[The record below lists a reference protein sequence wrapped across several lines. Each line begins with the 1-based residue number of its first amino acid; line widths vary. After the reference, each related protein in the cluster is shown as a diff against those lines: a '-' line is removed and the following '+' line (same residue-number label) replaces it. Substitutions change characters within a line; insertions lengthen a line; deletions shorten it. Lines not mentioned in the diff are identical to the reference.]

1 MHASNLGSEQHSTA
15 AGMPEENILCL
26 KATQLQLR
34 DQTRA
39 SNHPLRQKLVSFSP
53 SSFTENSPLYPIVAI
68 TLNMDSWKKFTNSVT
83 PQLQSFT
90 NNVGPQFQNIGKTFG
105 NLNQQ
110 ARERFGAVDQ
120 EDITELPQEY
130 KDLERRVDALKSA
143 HTGLMKVAKVYETES
158 YDYPVS
164 ADIQTDACQG
174 KFC

>member
-1 MHASNLGSEQHSTA
+1 M
-15 AGMPEENILCL
+15 
-26 KATQLQLR
+26 
-34 DQTRA
+34 DQ
-39 SNHPLRQKLVSFSP
+39 
-53 SSFTENSPLYPIVAI
+53 
-68 TLNMDSWKKFTNSVT
+68 WKKFANNVT
-83 PQLQSFT
+83 S
-90 NNVGPQFQNIGKTFG
+90 NVGPQFQNIGKTFG

-164 ADIQTDACQG
+164 
-174 KFC
+174 